1 MASHDSERD
10 KWFATL
16 RQQTEG
22 SEKSWTTTFLLS
34 VFLGLF
40 GADRIYLG
48 HPLFGTLKL
57 CTLGFGGLWWILDI
71 ILLLLG
77 VMKDSQGKVVRRPF

>member
-1 MASHDSERD
+1 MTPEDSERD
-10 KWFATL
+10 QWFDKL
-16 RQQTEG
+16 RHHTEA
-22 SEKSWTTTFLLS
+22 SEKSWTTAFLLS

-57 CTLGFGGLWWILDI
+57 CSFGFGGMWWILDI
-71 ILLLLG
+71 VLLLLG
-77 VMKDSQGKVVRRPF
+77 AMKDSQGKVVSRPF